1 MSSKQF
7 KVLIVDDST
16 IVLERLSGLISEIP
30 FLGPV
35 LISNSFN
42 HAVDLINVELPK
54 VVLLDIQLDGKSGI
68 ELLGFIKSKYPQ
80 IKTLIVTNR
89 VSAYY
94 KRLCKQLGA
103 DGFIDKSTE
112 FEKIPGIIET
122 FCKNEVSPA

>member
-16 IVLERLSGLISEIP
+16 IVLERLSRLISEIP

-42 HAVDLINVELPK
+42 HAVELINVELPK

-68 ELLGFIKSKYPQ
+68 ELLVFIKSKYPQ

-94 KRLCKQLGA
+94 KRLCKQLSA